1 MKGRT
6 KRSRAGA
13 NGRPK
18 KRGRRVDNRRF
29 AQNVTLGIVVVGLLL
44 ALVVMANRWSDR
56 EPLRSIAV
64 VGTLVLD
71 SAEVAGQLAIP
82 ERTSLSG
89 IDLGELERRLAAHPF
104 IRSGMIWRDAEG
116 LVVEIEERSPVAV
129 TIMDGRAVY
138 LDDRGTPLPFRFGV
152 ATPDVPLLEGISDRG
167 EIDSTALAETIE
179 VVRMIREGGSFLA
192 RQTSTIARDPKGEYS
207 LRLVDGDV
215 FVRLGELGAIR
226 QRLPKLELFLDQV
239 LLEQGATRFA
249 SIDLR
254 WQGQVV
260 VRYREGREV

>member
-1 MKGRT
+1 MNRRP
-6 KRSRAGA
+6 KRSHARAPRRGQGA
-13 NGRPK
+13 G
-18 KRGRRVDNRRF
+18 GGDNRRF

-56 EPLRSIAV
+56 ELLRSITV
-64 VGTLVLD
+64 IGTLVLD

-82 ERTSLSG
+82 ERTSLSDV
-89 IDLGELERRLAAHPF
+89 DLGELERRLAAHPF
-104 IRSGMIWRDAEG
+104 IRGGVIWRDAG
-116 LVVEIEERSPVAV
+116 GIVVEVEERSPVAV

-152 ATPDVPLLEGISDRG
+152 ATPDVPVLEGIVDRG
-167 EIDSTALAETIE
+167 RLDSAALAEAVD
-179 VVRMIREGGSFLA
+179 VVRIIREGGGLLA
-192 RQTSTIARDPKGEYS
+192 RQISTIGRSADGEYT

-215 FVRLGELGAIR
+215 VVRLGYPEAIR
-226 QRLPKLELFLDQV
+226 GRLAKLELFLDQV
-239 LLEQGATRFA
+239 LLQQGPTRFA